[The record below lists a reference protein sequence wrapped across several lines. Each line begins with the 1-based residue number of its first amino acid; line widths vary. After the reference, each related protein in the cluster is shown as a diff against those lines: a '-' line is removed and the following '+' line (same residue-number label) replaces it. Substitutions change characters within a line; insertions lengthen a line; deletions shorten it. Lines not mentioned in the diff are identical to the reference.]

1 MTILLIILGVG
12 FLIGLGVGI
21 GVHEV
26 NTRWRERWITVQRQ
40 EIRELRRELDR
51 TR

>member
-1 MTILLIILGVG
+1 MTIMLIVLGVG

-26 NTRWRERWITVQRQ
+26 DTRWRERWITGQRH
-40 EIRELRRELDR
+40 EIQELRRELDSV
-51 TR
+51 